1 MICLIGIGGVSG
13 SLDLYAITG
22 NQAPSLR
29 EGWDGSIKDMETI
42 ILSNGVEMPLL
53 GYGVYLVSP
62 EECERCVL
70 DAISTGYRLI
80 DTAQAY
86 YNEEGVGEATTKCGV
101 PRSDL
106 FIVTKVWITN
116 TGEDNAAR
124 SIDESLRKLRTDY
137 IDLLLIHQP
146 YGDVYGSWR
155 AMEKAYRDG
164 KARAIGVSNFQ
175 KGRFYDFAYH
185 ADVKPMVNQL
195 QCNTAMQQNG
205 MQPYLAEYGTKMMA
219 WGPLGGQGSD
229 AIFSNETLK
238 SIGLK
243 YGKTASQVA
252 LRWLTQRGIV
262 AIPKSTHRE
271 RMTENLDI
279 FDFSLADCDMSAIAR
294 LNMHDEGAVN
304 FNDPTFI
311 KMLLDTY
318 K

>member
-1 MICLIGIGGVSG
+1 M
-13 SLDLYAITG
+13 
-22 NQAPSLR
+22 
-29 EGWDGSIKDMETI
+29 
-42 ILSNGVEMPLL
+42 SNGVEMPLL
-53 GYGVYLVSP
+53 GYGVYLVST

-86 YNEEGVGEATTKCGV
+86 YNEEGVGAAIAKCGV
-101 PRSDL
+101 PRGEL
-106 FIVTKVWITN
+106 FVVTKVWVTN
-116 TGEDNAAR
+116 AGEENAAR
-124 SIDESLRKLRTDY
+124 SIDESLRKLQTDY

-146 YGDVYGSWR
+146 YGDVFGSWR
-155 AMEKAYRDG
+155 AMERAYRDG
-164 KARAIGVSNFQ
+164 KVRAVGVSNFQ

-195 QCNTAMQQNG
+195 QCNATIQQDG
-205 MQPYLAEYGTKMMA
+205 IQAVLGEFGTKMMA

-238 SIGLK
+238 QIGLK

-252 LRWLTQRGIV
+252 LRWLTRRGIV
-262 AIPKSTHRE
+262 AIPKSTHKE
-271 RMTENLDI
+271 RMAENLDI
-279 FDFSLADCDMSAIAR
+279 FDFSLTDGDMAAIAK
-294 LNMHDEGAVN
+294 LNRHDEGTVD
-304 FNDPTFI
+304 FGDPAFV